1 MVYPSF
7 LPLIIWPLIH
17 TRLLR
22 DCAVVGPVKNSSI
35 GRTMGCADPS
45 SGFINLR
52 ETETDRQQLVLLAYG
67 PGTRE
72 GESFPQSQHSF
83 KPPDCSSCCM
93 EGLKAADSRHVLFGP
108 EDPLG
113 VWLATCAPGE

>member
-1 MVYPSF
+1 
-7 LPLIIWPLIH
+7 
-17 TRLLR
+17 
-22 DCAVVGPVKNSSI
+22 
-35 GRTMGCADPS
+35 MGCADPS

-52 ETETDRQQLVLLAYG
+52 ETETDGQQLVLLAYG

-108 EDPLG
+108 EMIALNPLLQ
-113 VWLATCAPGE
+113 VLAGLVVTFVPKVPIWTRIPRMKPGF